1 MVFLNRIKGL
11 MLPTVALCTALFGS
25 VTAHAEGEAGIISL
39 RGQGHFYVGG
49 ETYEVA
55 GNPMAGPFGAPGL
68 AMKNQMYVGYQLA
81 ADRQHP
87 YPLILVHG
95 GGGQAADWFSTPDGR
110 DGWRDYFL
118 AAGFDVYWID
128 RPGYGRSPTS
138 ADYGEL
144 GPNTSSGL
152 IKFLATA
159 ENWPGDL
166 DDVND
171 QSILN
176 WLASSPPGPYA
187 GNDIAAEDLSLLLDR
202 IGPSIIITHSA
213 GGPTGWMA
221 ADDNPDNV
229 AGIIAIE
236 AAGSNMLADDMRS
249 SMTFSPALATN
260 FSGVA
265 AADGCMMQAQGSVS
279 QLSSLAGKPVAMVGS
294 QQGLTQALGMECA
307 TNILTQA
314 GVDASFVFLPDL
326 GLVGNGH
333 FMMAETNSGEIVEV
347 IIDLAI
353 EME

>member
-11 MLPTVALCTALFGS
+11 LVPVIALFTALFGT
-25 VTAHAEGEAGIISL
+25 VAANAEGEAGIISL

-55 GNPMAGPFGAPGL
+55 GNPNAGPFGAPGL

-81 ADRQHP
+81 ANQQHP

-95 GGGQAADWFSTPDGR
+95 GGGQATDWFSTPDGR

-138 ADYGEL
+138 ADYGDL

-159 ENWPGDL
+159 EHWPGDL
-166 DDVND
+166 DDAND
-171 QSILN
+171 QSLLN

-213 GGPTGWMA
+213 GGPTGWLA
-221 ADDNPDNV
+221 ANDNPDNV

-236 AAGSNMLADDMRS
+236 AAGSNMLADDMRPA
-249 SMTFSPALATN
+249 MNFSPALPGS
-260 FSGVA
+260 FSGVDA
-265 AADGCMMQAQGSVS
+265 GNGCMMQAQGSVS
-279 QLSSLAGKPVAMVGS
+279 RLTSLAGKPVAMVGS
-294 QQGLTQALGMECA
+294 ELGLTQALGMECA

-314 GVDASFVFLPDL
+314 GVDASFVYLPDL
-326 GLVGNGH
+326 GLNGNGH
-333 FMMAETNSGEIVEV
+333 FMMAETNGDEVAEV
-347 IIDLAI
+347 IINLAT